1 MRELTELQ
9 MSIAFDNVLRS
20 SYINGIPPFDLVYRE
35 VICQQGVADFVG
47 LTNSNFEL
55 FNHLE
60 ELSHLESSSQILSL
74 LKPKAGRTKSYLKSK
89 TGLSDITLNRVLKDL
104 CEKKYII
111 KSNNVYTL
119 SDKFNFSKINIWAF
133 ELKLSNWKRASFQ
146 ALQYKAFANYTVVV
160 FPYEKETILREHRNS
175 FRELNIGILLFDTAT
190 LKTKWILHPK
200 KEQPISKWH
209 TCFTL
214 GKMANQFSQEQ
225 LANSNIK
232 LKNI

>member
-20 SYINGIPPFDLVYRE
+20 SYINGIPSFDLVYRE

-47 LTNSNFEL
+47 LTNSNSEL

-74 LKPKAGRTKSYLKSK
+74 LKPKAGRTKNYLKLK

-104 CEKKYII
+104 YEKKYIT

-119 SDKFNFSKINIWAF
+119 SDKFNFSRINIWAF

-175 FRELNIGILLFDTAT
+175 FKELNIGILLFDTT
-190 LKTKWILHPK
+190 THKTKWILRPK

-225 LANSNIK
+225 VANSNIK
-232 LKNI
+232 PINI